1 MRDELLRSLAE
12 NSADIEKAVNE
23 YYSSFSD
30 TDTAEVREAEL
41 YSLLAGGKRI
51 RAYLVNATCNLR
63 REAQCSGLNE
73 TLRCN
78 FATSPPAIAD
88 KNNY

>member
-41 YSLLAGGKRI
+41 YSLLAGGKRLRPVFVFDI
-51 RAYLVNATCNLR
+51 QRVKELYKFGSKLFLSCFHLSLSKNTC
-63 REAQCSGLNE
+63 
-73 TLRCN
+73 
-78 FATSPPAIAD
+78 F
-88 KNNY
+88 NYKI